1 MLRRIL
7 PLVLLALMPLFAE
20 SDEEQITTQVQRYAQ
35 GIVTL
40 ATTGSEKHFEGI
52 VTPPLQTKLMLWI
65 KAWQDDNLHMDAQIK
80 KIAVNS
86 LERNATAA
94 KVVTKEAWS
103 YQYINTKLKK
113 IVLPRTDIHYLI
125 EYSLQK
131 NGDRWI
137 IDNVET
143 LFEEQSRPQ

>member
-1 MLRRIL
+1 
-7 PLVLLALMPLFAE
+7 MPLFADG
-20 SDEEQITTQVQRYAQ
+20 DEEQITNQVQRYAE

-40 ATTGSEKHFEGI
+40 ANTGSEKHFEGI
-52 VTPPLQTKLMLWI
+52 ATRPLQIKLMLWI

-86 LERNATAA
+86 IDRNATAA
-94 KVVTKEAWS
+94 RVVTKEAWS

-113 IVLPRTDIHYLI
+113 IVLPRTNIDYLI

-137 IDNVET
+137 IDKVTT
-143 LFEEQSRPQ
+143 LSEEQSRPQ